1 MISPELIT
9 RIRHLFYA
17 EHWKIGTI
25 AAELDLHHQTIRQ
38 AVETDRFHRTQ
49 VLRPTKAD
57 PYIEFIQATLQQYP
71 RLRATRIYQMLV
83 VRGYTGGITQLR
95 LLVARLRPQP
105 REAFLRLRSFPGQ
118 EAQADWAHFW
128 RSDDRNRT
136 APALLFR
143 ADVVLLAGAVFGVF
157 LRPDSGKL
165 PARSCRCLPGL
176 GTKSTY
182 RSLR

>member
-25 AAELDLHHQTIRQ
+25 ASELDLHHQTIRQ
-38 AVETDRFHRTQ
+38 AVETDRFHRTR

-118 EAQADWAHFW
+118 EAQADWAHFGEVTIG
-128 RSDDRNRT
+128 T
-136 APALLFR
+136 ARRRL
-143 ADVVLLAGAVFGVF
+143 
-157 LRPDSGKL
+157 
-165 PARSCRCLPGL
+165 
-176 GTKSTY
+176 
-182 RSLR
+182 